1 MQRKPKYPQLANIV
15 FLDKVGDTLRE
26 ATSDIPKE
34 QLPEDIVRLLRRLE
48 RVALREARKGSQD
61 GEPPEKL
68 GVKLE

>member
-34 QLPEDIVRLLRRLE
+34 QLPEEIVLLLRRLE
-48 RVALREARKGSQD
+48 RLALRDARKGGHN
-61 GEPPEKL
+61 GEPPENAP
-68 GVKLE
+68 